1 MENKINL
8 CTNEILTKIPS
19 TAKLVFYKIA
29 IEDANFEI
37 TPEWIEWAAELAQ
50 TQYKTPHIIELS
62 HKTDMDDQ
70 IYLRGLTN
78 VIFDEFNIDLN
89 DIPTICKCYGIYLI
103 RQGFAENKDVYEI
116 LTQLANLFIVTNYY
130 VFYDFYTLHLAYT
143 ELKKEGEQNYWDG
156 LDFKNK
162 EEYIRKYLEQ
172 WIKNPSSQLYN
183 KWNKK
188 SKFRKTAE
196 IYLFNQYTYW
206 LYIILI
212 FALVLIFYWGIYKLS
227 SNNIMTT
234 ITILAFTTSAII
246 KIIFEIVKVINKR
259 KTNKLLI
266 MSKQK
271 VLAKI
276 RTAKK

>member
-1 MENKINL
+1 MMENKINL

-78 VIFDEFNIDLN
+78 VIFDELNIDLN

-188 SKFRKTAE
+188 SKFQKTAE

-259 KTNKLLI
+259 KN
-266 MSKQK
+266 Q
-271 VLAKI
+271 
-276 RTAKK
+276 